1 VTTRVLSE
9 VYTALMGATSTE
21 QLREEMEKF
30 TKQMGFDAFAYVM
43 TVTAP
48 SLRAQQYIIHGY
60 PKEWAARYISRD
72 YFKVD
77 PLVLKAGG
85 SVLPAIWD
93 ATTFEDADS
102 SAFWEEA
109 RSFGVGAGMSIVLHE
124 QPGVQGI
131 FSLSRDRV
139 IDHTGHDLAALI
151 GRTQMFA
158 SLVHHAVCRIDL
170 PTLLPEASTMLT
182 ARERECLKWSAD
194 GKTAWEIGQILGI
207 SERTA
212 VFHINNIVQ
221 KLGAANKTQAI
232 VRAVALRLI

>member
-1 VTTRVLSE
+1 MSLSPVNVYSCQLGAWYRHTPESLSRADSDPRLLEVAESARRGECALGRETGVTTRVLSE

-85 SVLPAIWD
+85 SVLPAIW
-93 ATTFEDADS
+93 
-102 SAFWEEA
+102 
-109 RSFGVGAGMSIVLHE
+109 
-124 QPGVQGI
+124 
-131 FSLSRDRV
+131 
-139 IDHTGHDLAALI
+139 
-151 GRTQMFA
+151 
-158 SLVHHAVCRIDL
+158 
-170 PTLLPEASTMLT
+170 
-182 ARERECLKWSAD
+182 
-194 GKTAWEIGQILGI
+194 
-207 SERTA
+207 
-212 VFHINNIVQ
+212 
-221 KLGAANKTQAI
+221 
-232 VRAVALRLI
+232 